1 MVDCR
6 YDLHAL
12 LLSFCIRRGIVI
24 RFPHSREGLHSPS
37 IQSPSYEAILQM
49 ILFAEDDNGFG
60 CDRFE
65 IWLVLWVGN

>member
-1 MVDCR
+1 MNDG
-6 YDLHAL
+6 A
-12 LLSFCIRRGIVI
+12 RGEAQTFV
-24 RFPHSREGLHSPS
+24 EGLHSPS
-37 IQSPSYEAILQM
+37 IQSPTYEAILQM